1 MNPKLIIPLILI
13 IKKQIASQLVKLNK
27 RLEVIYQE
35 YNKK

>member
-1 MNPKLIIPLILI
+1 MNQKLIIPLMLI

-27 RLEVIYQE
+27 RLEAIYQE